1 MVNMIAKED
10 VNTGRQFEFD
20 VAKFFA
26 LFFMVIVHVS
36 SNLSVWSGAIVLQS
50 FFHFF
55 IVFGGSALSAP
66 VFMFAMG
73 VGMVYTKHNSPK
85 DFAYRGVKLLL
96 SGYAL
101 NFFRETLLIIIAN
114 GLKLQVNLPRDL
126 ISSIGFV
133 DILQLAGMSFLL
145 MALIKKASLNIRM
158 TLCVAFLLQALGTLF
173 IGFFQS
179 APIPLQYIVGLLFYT
194 NDYTS
199 FSATAWFVYPAL
211 GVCFA
216 YLLRRV
222 NDKHRFYRSV
232 LWISATLLLSV
243 TICSYAMGIEITSY
257 FVLPAY
263 YQQGFLSSLLN
274 LSVVGIALSLYYYL
288 SCLIKG
294 RLKNVIKYISANI
307 NVIYIAQWLLIAY
320 SYLGK
325 ELFELPDL
333 APGWVIPT
341 GVLFSIICIL
351 IMYGWNH
358 IKSIFRIQA
367 TK

>member
-96 SGYAL
+96 TGYAL

-114 GLKLQVNLPRDL
+114 GLKLQVDLPRDL

-133 DILQLAGMSFLL
+133 DILQLAGMTFLL
-145 MALIKKASLNIRM
+145 MALIKKASLSIEM
-158 TLCVAFLLQALGTLF
+158 ILCVALLLQALGTLF
-173 IGFFQS
+173 TGFFQF
-179 APIPLQYIVGLLFYT
+179 APIPLQYIAGLLFYT
-194 NDYTS
+194 NNCTT
-199 FSATAWFVYPAL
+199 FPATVWFIYPAL

-222 NDKHRFYRSV
+222 KDKYRFYRSI
-232 LWISATLLLSV
+232 LWISITLFLSL
-243 TICSYAMGIEITSY
+243 TICNYAMGIEITSY
-257 FVLPAY
+257 FALPSY
-263 YQQGFLSSLLN
+263 YQQGFLSSLWN
-274 LSVVGIALSLYYYL
+274 LSIVGIAISLYYYL

-320 SYLGK
+320 SLSGK
-325 ELFELPDL
+325 EIFGLPNL
-333 APGWVIPT
+333 APGWIIPT

-351 IMYGWNH
+351 IMCGWNH
-358 IKSIFRIQA
+358 IKSMFRIQA
-367 TK
+367 KR